1 MTEIASCA
9 PRQLISRSLTDNE
22 TGVAPRAGA
31 RIETSSRACSRPHS
45 SCRPP
50 CGEPGPKGP
59 SESLIRAIVELKSR
73 NPRFGCPR
81 IARIISQTF
90 GVDIDKNVVHRV
102 LAKRYRPAPGG
113 TGPSWLSF
121 VGHTTDSL
129 WSVDLWRCAS
139 IVLQSYWV
147 LVVMDQFTRRLVGFG
162 VHRGPVDAPSLCRMC
177 NAAIHGRGAPRH
189 LSTDHDPLFEA
200 HRWTANLRLLEID
213 EIKTVPHVPLSHPF
227 VERLIGTMR
236 REFLDHVLFWNA
248 GDLERKLADFQAYYN
263 AARSHASLEGY
274 TPLGFAGERTAARAE
289 FNHVRWIS
297 HCRGMV
303 QLPSGGLMTN
313 SRPTG
318 ICGSSFTSTSSIISV
333 RETTR
338 DSTTSSCND
347 RHLRSARTP
356 TCSGV
361 SASAACSVSTIERP
375 HEGWGH

>member
-1 MTEIASCA
+1 MAEA
-9 PRQLISRSLTDNE
+9 P
-22 TGVAPRAGA
+22 
-31 RIETSSRACSRPHS
+31 
-45 SCRPP
+45 
-50 CGEPGPKGP
+50 
-59 SESLIRAIVELKSR
+59 
-73 NPRFGCPR
+73 
-81 IARIISQTF
+81 
-90 GVDIDKNVVHRV
+90 DIDKNVVHRV
-102 LAKRYRPAPGG
+102 LAKRYRPVPGG

-129 WSVDLWRCAS
+129 WSVDLLRCAS

-162 VHRGPVDAPSLCRMC
+162 VHRGPVDAPSLCRMF

-213 EIKTVPHVPLSHPF
+213 KIKTVPHVPLSHPF

-303 QLPSGGLMTN
+303 QLP
-313 SRPTG
+313 
-318 ICGSSFTSTSSIISV
+318 
-333 RETTR
+333 
-338 DSTTSSCND
+338 
-347 RHLRSARTP
+347 
-356 TCSGV
+356 
-361 SASAACSVSTIERP
+361 AAA
-375 HEGWGH
+375 

>member
-1 MTEIASCA
+1 MRIRGAFSESGTDPQGRHRTA
-9 PRQLISRSLTDNE
+9 PVH
-22 TGVAPRAGA
+22 VADLPSGAGA
-31 RIETSSRACSRPHS
+31 RQVPPIVFLKRAT
-45 SCRPP
+45 
-50 CGEPGPKGP
+50 EEAGPKGP

-129 WSVDLWRCAS
+129 WSVDLLRCAS

-200 HRWTANLRLLEID
+200 YRWTANLRLLEID

-236 REFLDHVLFWNA
+236 RECLDHVLFWNA

-263 AARSHASLEGY
+263 AARSPASLEGY
-274 TPLGFAGERTAARAE
+274 TPLGFAGKRTAARAE

-303 QLPSGGLMTN
+303 QLP
-313 SRPTG
+313 
-318 ICGSSFTSTSSIISV
+318 
-333 RETTR
+333 
-338 DSTTSSCND
+338 
-347 RHLRSARTP
+347 
-356 TCSGV
+356 
-361 SASAACSVSTIERP
+361 AAA
-375 HEGWGH
+375 